1 MTPAML
7 SGEQYNRVGEL
18 YRILNP
24 DTGDQSLQL
33 PSESQESCEPSPNSQ
48 TGTPANRRLS
58 PGTGGQSL
66 ESRPD
71 SRNRRELGQ
80 EPARLSTQGNVER
93 SVGTLT
99 APLTTPSI
107 DMQLAANQEVIVR
120 VGQLSLHLSNMD
132 GNLALRNV
140 DTWDTWVVG
149 GFSK

>member
-18 YRILNP
+18 YRILDP

-66 ESRPD
+66 EPRLD
-71 SRNRRELGQ
+71 SRNRREFGQ
-80 EPARLSTQGNVER
+80 EPARLSAQGNVER
-93 SVGTLT
+93 SVDTLT
-99 APLTTPSI
+99 APLTHTIYRHATGSGSRGHSSRGT
-107 DMQLAANQEVIVR
+107 AVTTSEE
-120 VGQLSLHLSNMD
+120 
-132 GNLALRNV
+132 
-140 DTWDTWVVG
+140 
-149 GFSK
+149 